1 MTTRGCTFSLSSRV
15 AASAWPGTA
24 VGAWEVG
31 PIGPVVASLLPLAV
45 VVAVSPAPIIA
56 VVLMLLTP
64 RAGGT
69 SAGFLAGWIVGI
81 AGVTAGFLL
90 LAGNTAPSSSGG
102 GASEAASWVQL
113 VLGVLLLTLA
123 AWQWWS
129 RPAPGEEPELPSWL
143 AAIDRFTPV
152 RAGGLGL
159 ALSAVNPKNLLVC
172 VAAGLAIAAGGLSA
186 AQGRWAV
193 VVFTTTAASTVA
205 VPVLAYAAGRPRM
218 SGPLESLR
226 GGLIARGRSVAA
238 MLLLVIG
245 VLLLGQALT
254 GLA

>member
-31 PIGPVVASLLPLAV
+31 PMGRVVASLLPLAV
-45 VVAVSPAPIIA
+45 VVAVSPVPIIA

-81 AGVTAGFLL
+81 AGVTVGFLL
-90 LAGNTAPSSSGG
+90 LAGTSPPSSGG
-102 GASEAASWVQL
+102 GTSDAASWVQL
-113 VLGVLLLTLA
+113 VHGVLLVALA
-123 AWQWWS
+123 TWRWWV
-129 RPAPGEEPELPSWL
+129 RPAAGEEPELPSWL
-143 AAIDRFTPV
+143 TAIDRFTPV

-159 ALSAVNPKNLLVC
+159 VLSAVNPKNLLVC
-172 VAAGLAIAAGGLSA
+172 VAAGLAIAEGGLSA
-186 AQGRWAV
+186 AQGTWAV
-193 VVFTTTAASTVA
+193 VVFTVTAASTVA
-205 VPVLAYAAGRPRM
+205 VPVLAYAAGRRRM
-218 SGPLESLR
+218 SGLLESLR
-226 GGLIARGRSVAA
+226 GGLIARGRAVTAT
-238 MLLLVIG
+238 LLLVIG